1 MVDSSTTKLQQNLRY
16 LALMV
21 AMAIMLTLFFTHLL
35 TAYYYETR
43 NLEVS
48 TENLSIKVSRLVYG
62 SPEIWQFQTERL
74 EELIETNII
83 DHSSAY
89 MVQIKDPSQKTILQ
103 TGEVMAFPSIQI
115 TTDIRDGYDVIA
127 TLSTTKDV
135 TDIWIKAAISGIVGL
150 ILGIVAYLLIQI
162 LPIRALIRRD
172 NLLREN
178 EAQLRQAQKMEAVGQ
193 LTSGI
198 AHEFNNILAVVM
210 GNLELHQETLEKDP
224 QTRQPVTNAVSA
236 ASRGAALTQQLLSF
250 SSRQTLKPA
259 IVCLNEPI
267 DRIVSFLRGI
277 VDASISFELKLK
289 DQLWKTNL
297 DVAQF
302 ETAMFN
308 LVTNARQA
316 MNDSG
321 ILTIETDNYFIDE
334 EFALKHKDFKAGPY
348 VKVALSD
355 TGPGMPKDVVE
366 RARDPFFTTKPVGE
380 GSGLGLSMVHGFSR
394 QSNGL
399 MTIESKVDKG
409 TTVTFYFPA
418 EMDP

>member
-1 MVDSSTTKLQQNLRY
+1 MVDNSTARLQKNLRY

-21 AMAIMLTLFFTHLL
+21 ATAIMFTLFFTYLL

-48 TENLSIKVSRLVYG
+48 TENLSFKVSRLVYG

-74 EELIETNII
+74 EELIETNIV
-83 DHSSAY
+83 DQSSAY
-89 MVQIKDPSQKTILQ
+89 MVQIKGRSQNTILQ
-103 TGEVMAFPSIQI
+103 TGDALTFPSITL
-115 TTDIRDGYDVIA
+115 TTDIRDGYDIIA
-127 TLSTTKDV
+127 TLSITKDV
-135 TDIWIKAAISGIVGL
+135 TDIWIKAAISGLVGL
-150 ILGIVAYLLIQI
+150 ILGIVAYILIQI

-172 NLLREN
+172 KLLREN
-178 EAQLRQAQKMEAVGQ
+178 EAQLRQAQKLEAVGQ
-193 LTSGI
+193 LTSGV

-210 GNLELHQETLEKDP
+210 GNLELHQETLGSNP
-224 QTRQPVTNAVSA
+224 QTRQPVTNAVTA
-236 ASRGAALTQQLLSF
+236 ARRGAELTQQLLSF

-259 IVCLNEPI
+259 IVCLNDPI
-267 DRIVSFLRGI
+267 TRIVGFLRGV
-277 VDASISFELKLK
+277 VDTSISFELKLK

-302 ETAMFN
+302 ETALFN

-316 MNDSG
+316 MGDSG
-321 ILTIETDNYFIDE
+321 SLTIETDNILIDQ

-348 VKVALSD
+348 VKVSLSD

-366 RARDPFFTTKPVGE
+366 KASDPFFTTKPVGE
-380 GSGLGLSMVHGFSR
+380 GSGLGLSMVDGFSR

-399 MTIESKVDKG
+399 MIIESTVGKG

-418 EMDP
+418 ETEQ